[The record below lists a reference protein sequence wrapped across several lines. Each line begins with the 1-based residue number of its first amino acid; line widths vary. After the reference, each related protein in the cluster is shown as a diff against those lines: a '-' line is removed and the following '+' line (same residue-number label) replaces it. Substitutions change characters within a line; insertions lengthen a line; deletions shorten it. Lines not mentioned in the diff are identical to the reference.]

1 MAPPGRKRSKLS
13 GSGTTAAEKSLPWQ
27 NVRNQD
33 LLGTEYIEID
43 PLNKV
48 DLDGEKPPAQIDFE
62 FSTTKPILFGPMT
75 KFVVEGTFEVKTA
88 DAGAIF
94 LPATD
99 AEVASVLLQYNWFEM
114 LIKSVDV
121 FHNNQ
126 RIASSNEQRFVSP
139 YLHTMLYRYMSP
151 DSKRYLCPQKAHPAY
166 CIPLGRKDWKVTSQ
180 AWKDYAAHVFVGK
193 SINFDFFPLF
203 QWPFYLGSNF
213 MTDPVSRLLPLD
225 RLGKLHIRFTFFD
238 KQDHIFRKAANVTK
252 SYRFKIESFQMC
264 LEEARLSP
272 ALERQFASRPK
283 IEFPVVTRLQ
293 LVDPVP
299 DSSSTHK
306 TVFQDIYLPEAVLIF
321 CLDKQVAS
329 GSYDFSAVT
338 DQNVFKDHR
347 ILHLDLSFDKK
358 KFCLKEPNFG
368 KFRTDHLGLKQLID
382 HHMFPMLGVKPDVS
396 QLLLGHILDGG
407 EATPFPH
414 IYIPLCSNFVD
425 KERLVPSQDDGSC
438 ISRKGDLEIA
448 FQFQVTNSQTSA
460 VYVTYAIYT
469 DVANILDLKNQ
480 RFSSP
485 YLKWI

>member
-1 MAPPGRKRSKLS
+1 
-13 GSGTTAAEKSLPWQ
+13 
-27 NVRNQD
+27 
-33 LLGTEYIEID
+33 
-43 PLNKV
+43 
-48 DLDGEKPPAQIDFE
+48 
-62 FSTTKPILFGPMT
+62 
-75 KFVVEGTFEVKTA
+75 
-88 DAGAIF
+88 
-94 LPATD
+94 
-99 AEVASVLLQYNWFEM
+99 M

-139 YLHTMLYRYMSP
+139 YLHSMLYYYMSP

-166 CIPLGRKDWKVTSQ
+166 CLPKERGDWKVTSQ
-180 AWKDYAAHVFVGK
+180 AWKDYAANVFAGK
-193 SINFDFFPLF
+193 AINFDFFPLF

-238 KQDHIFRKAANVTK
+238 KQDHIFRKAANVTQ
-252 SYRFKIESFQMC
+252 SYRFTIESFKMC

-272 ALERQFASRPK
+272 ALEKQLTSRVK
-283 IEFPVVTRLQ
+283 IEFPGVTRLQ

-299 DSSSTHK
+299 DASSTHR
-306 TVFQDIYLPEAVLIF
+306 TIFQDIYLPEAVLIF

-329 GSYDFSAVT
+329 GSYNFSAVG
-338 DQNVFKDHR
+338 DQNVFKDHK
-347 ILHLDLSFDKK
+347 ILHLDFSFDNK

-382 HHMFPMLGVKPDVS
+382 HHMLPMLGIQPDVEK
-396 QLLLGHILDGG
+396 LILGHVLDGG

-425 KERLVPSQDDGSC
+425 KERLVPSMDDGSC

-448 FQFQVTNSQTSA
+448 FQFNVTNSQTSA

-469 DVANILDLKNQ
+469 DVANILDLRTQ
-480 RFSSP
+480 HFSSP
-485 YLKWI
+485 YLKYI